1 LKALIEIAA
10 KRTLRAF
17 LVGVQLKSRA
27 EFDVQESM
35 AELAELADT
44 LGAKVMGQAVQK
56 LEAPAPGTYIGKGKA
71 AELAEECRKLKV
83 DTVILDDELSPA
95 QARNLEAIFECKIID
110 RTTLI
115 LDIFARRAR
124 SRDGK
129 LQVELAQ
136 LEYLLPRLTRFWGH
150 LSRQAGGI
158 GIRGGEGESQLEA
171 DRRKVQERIDKIRE
185 EMAAVRSQRRTQR
198 AGRQRRQWPLASIVG
213 YTNAG
218 KSTLLNA
225 LTGAGVLAEDKL
237 FATLDP
243 TTRRLRLPTNQ
254 NVLLSDTVGFIRKLP
269 HQLVEAFKATLEE
282 VVNADLLLHVVDVS
296 HPHARDQIQA
306 VNAVLDEIHA
316 GGKPT
321 LMVLNKVDRLEG
333 PHQADRFHD
342 EYPGAVAISA
352 RTGEGLPALLAELG
366 ARLRPVRD
374 YVELVV
380 PHRRA
385 GVIARLYEVAQITD
399 QHYRDGD
406 AVLKARIPPHLRAEF
421 HDYIVRDLAENP
433 SAKTT

>member
-171 DRRKVQERIDKIRE
+171 DRRKV
-185 EMAAVRSQRRTQR
+185 RS
-198 AGRQRRQWPLASIVG
+198 G
-213 YTNAG
+213 
-218 KSTLLNA
+218 
-225 LTGAGVLAEDKL
+225 LTK
-237 FATLDP
+237 
-243 TTRRLRLPTNQ
+243 
-254 NVLLSDTVGFIRKLP
+254 
-269 HQLVEAFKATLEE
+269 
-282 VVNADLLLHVVDVS
+282 
-296 HPHARDQIQA
+296 
-306 VNAVLDEIHA
+306 
-316 GGKPT
+316 
-321 LMVLNKVDRLEG
+321 
-333 PHQADRFHD
+333 
-342 EYPGAVAISA
+342 SA
-352 RTGEGLPALLAELG
+352 RKWRRCAASGAPSGPGGSAANGRWPRSSATPTPAN
-366 ARLRPVRD
+366 
-374 YVELVV
+374 
-380 PHRRA
+380 
-385 GVIARLYEVAQITD
+385 
-399 QHYRDGD
+399 
-406 AVLKARIPPHLRAEF
+406 PPCSTR
-421 HDYIVRDLAENP
+421 
-433 SAKTT
+433 